1 MPHRKRL
8 KVNRHSVSL
17 ECLMR
22 QLFLLALLIAVTRT
36 SSLDGSDHHGGKVA
50 GEQQEER
57 KWYQKAVSDAGVKMG
72 QIDLDDL
79 DDLPLKG
86 LSDTQALGLLFQ
98 RYKARM
104 MHQAEPLDF
113 GTEDFSER
121 EIAEICG
128 NSASMECGKKVL
140 KHTPVSS
147 NSAKE
152 NVTTNTDV
160 QDQMTV
166 YHRCVLRKEFL
177 DCIDI
182 ERTTC
187 RHFVD
192 KGIYPRLPPKSI
204 IRTTQS
210 KIWRTLWTSGG
221 CTLIN

>member
-98 RYKARM
+98 RL
-104 MHQAEPLDF
+104 EL
-113 GTEDFSER
+113 
-121 EIAEICG
+121 I
-128 NSASMECGKKVL
+128 V
-140 KHTPVSS
+140 
-147 NSAKE
+147 
-152 NVTTNTDV
+152 
-160 QDQMTV
+160 
-166 YHRCVLRKEFL
+166 RCS
-177 DCIDI
+177 
-182 ERTTC
+182 
-187 RHFVD
+187 
-192 KGIYPRLPPKSI
+192 IYPMKKI
-204 IRTTQS
+204 I
-210 KIWRTLWTSGG
+210 KE
-221 CTLIN
+221 TLIIHLVFPQAMGS